1 MRYILTLLLLIVL
14 AGCST
19 TKKDDKLKNEITQ
32 RLFDLWD
39 KTIGDSVSDSKVA
52 SIANKKVEL
61 QRPFELAIYF
71 KQPDKKEEWRW
82 TREDKEF
89 LQEKLGSDEKI
100 VKRSFELINTAGT
113 EDIKALRTM
122 AAQQGADALLIVQGK
137 AEVESNL
144 NATGASYV
152 VLVPMLFA
160 NGNDI
165 TSAFVTQAVLWD
177 VRDSVVHLGSETEG
191 EWKMKRPLFFKQE
204 DRAINKAKEESL
216 LHLQQQISKQAMER
230 WSSKTRL

>member
-1 MRYILTLLLLIVL
+1 MRYLLHLLLFIALM
-14 AGCST
+14 GCST
-19 TKKDDKLKNEITQ
+19 TKKEDKLKNEITQ

-39 KTIGDSVSDSKVA
+39 KTIGESISDSKVS

-71 KQPDKKEEWRW
+71 KQPDKKEDWRW

-89 LQEKLGSDEKI
+89 LQDKLASDKKI

-122 AAQQGADALLIVQGK
+122 AAQQGADAILIVQGK

-144 NATGASYV
+144 NATGLSYV
-152 VLVPMLFA
+152 ILVPTFFA
-160 NGNDI
+160 NGNTV

-216 LHLQQQISKQAMER
+216 IHLQQEISKQATER
-230 WSSKTRL
+230 WSYRTSL

>member
-1 MRYILTLLLLIVL
+1 MNYLLPLLLLL
-14 AGCST
+14 ALTGCST
-19 TKKDDKLKNEITQ
+19 TKKEDKLKNEITQ

-39 KTIGDSVSDSKVA
+39 KTIGDSVSDSKTA

-61 QRPFELAIYF
+61 KRPFELAIYF
-71 KQPDKKEEWRW
+71 KQPDKKEDWRW
-82 TREDKEF
+82 TREDKVF
-89 LQEKLGSDEKI
+89 LQNKLDDNKNI

-144 NATGASYV
+144 NAAGLSYV
-152 VLVPMLFA
+152 VLVPTLFA
-160 NGNDI
+160 NGNTV

-204 DRAINKAKEESL
+204 ERAINKAKEESL
-216 LHLQQQISKQAMER
+216 LHLEEQLTKQATER
-230 WSSKTRL
+230 WKG

>member
-1 MRYILTLLLLIVL
+1 MNYLLPLLLLL
-14 AGCST
+14 ALTSCST
-19 TKKDDKLKNEITQ
+19 TKKEDKLKNEITQ

-39 KTIGDSVSDSKVA
+39 KTIGDSVSESKVA
-52 SIANKKVEL
+52 SLADKKVEL
-61 QRPFELAIYF
+61 QKPFELAIYF
-71 KQPDKKEEWRW
+71 KQPDKKEDWRW

-89 LQEKLGSDEKI
+89 LQGKLAKNKKI

-152 VLVPMLFA
+152 LIVPTLFA
-160 NGNDI
+160 NGNTV

-177 VRDSVVHLGSETEG
+177 VRESVVHLGSETEG

-204 DRAINKAKEESL
+204 DRAVNKAKEESL
-216 LHLQQQISKQAMER
+216 LHLQQQISKQASER
-230 WSSKTRL
+230 WSGKTHL